1 MAQPITVP
9 RWLKWTGAIIAV
21 LIVLAVI
28 VASMMDEPVRGYAEK
43 QVNRQLKGYTLHIG
57 KLDLHPLAFSLDLE
71 NVRFIQNR
79 NPEPPMMQVPKW
91 HASVQ
96 WRSLLK
102 GKLVSEHVIERP
114 AVYVTRP
121 QAKAELKDPQQSVW
135 QDALRELFPI
145 EIDSLKVQDAEVTY
159 FDHPKAQPLELT
171 KVQFEAGNISNR
183 SPGEGDYPSMM
194 HLDAQLF
201 DKGHITVDGTANF
214 LSKPFLGVNVDF
226 KLTTVPMRNLIGL
239 VGRYSLILTDGVL
252 DAEGRTEF
260 SPWKQTADIRDVVMD
275 RVKGDYVYRRNPT
288 DKARRAE
295 VVDAAKELKK
305 NSGLVVTVKHGKV
318 LQSELGFVNKS
329 AKPDYRVF
337 VTDINAEV
345 DHFSNELKRLEGGD
359 AAVKVTGRFMG
370 TGQTVVAG
378 TFRPE
383 KPNPDFD
390 LDVRIVK
397 TQLKSFNDVL
407 RAYADLDL
415 SKGAFSFFSE
425 LSVKRGEVNGYVKPM
440 FKDVEVYDPKQDTD
454 KALTKKLYEAV
465 IGGVADLL
473 KNKDDNQ
480 IAAESD
486 VTGPVPNPRADTWQ
500 IVGTLIQNA
509 FFKAILP
516 GLEKEYG
523 KA

>member
-1 MAQPITVP
+1 MAQALTVP
-9 RWLKWTGAIIAV
+9 RWLKWAGIVVAV
-21 LIVLAVI
+21 LAVIAVI
-28 VASMMDEPVRGYAEK
+28 VASMMDEPMRGYVER

-79 NPEPPMMQVPKW
+79 NPEPPIMQVPKW
-91 HASVQ
+91 HASVE
-96 WRSLLK
+96 WSSLLK

-121 QAKAELKDPQQSVW
+121 QAKSELKDPRRSVW
-135 QDALRELFPI
+135 QDAVRNLFPV
-145 EIDSLKVQDAEVTY
+145 EINSLKVHDAEVTY

-171 KVQFEAGNISNR
+171 KVQFEARNISNR
-183 SPGEGDYPSMM
+183 SVEEGDYPSAM

-201 DKGHITVDGTANF
+201 EKGHIAVDGTANF
-214 LSKPFLGVNVDF
+214 LAKPFLGVNIDF
-226 KLTTVPMRNLIGL
+226 KLAHVPVEKLIG
-239 VGRYSLILTDGVL
+239 VTGRYNVVLRDGTL
-252 DAEGRTEF
+252 DLEGRTEF
-260 SPWKQTADIRDVVMD
+260 SPWKQTADIRDLMLD
-275 RVKGDYVYRRNPT
+275 GAKGDYVYRQHPLDN
-288 DKARRAE
+288 ARRAE
-295 VVDAAKELKK
+295 AVAIANELDKK
-305 NSGLVVTVKHGKV
+305 SQLVVTVKHGKV
-318 LQSELGFVNKS
+318 LHSELGFVNKT
-329 AKPDYRVF
+329 AKPNYRVF
-337 VTDINAEV
+337 VSDINAEV
-345 DHFSNELKRLEGGD
+345 DHFSNQLKRLEGGD
-359 AAVKVTGRFMG
+359 AVVKVTGRFMG

-383 KPNPDFD
+383 KPNPDFN
-390 LDVRIVK
+390 LDVRIIK

-407 RAYADLDL
+407 RAYADVDL

-425 LSVKRGEVNGYVKPM
+425 LSVKSGEVNGYVKPM
-440 FKDVEVYDPKQDTD
+440 FKDIEVYDPKQDAD
-454 KALTKKLYEAV
+454 KAVTKKVYEAV
-465 IGGVADLL
+465 VGGVADLL
-473 KNKDDNQ
+473 KNGNDQ
-480 IAAESD
+480 EIAAKSD